1 MTDPEPVDRERA
13 LQARR
18 RRNVALGL
26 ALIGFVV
33 LVFIVTIVRL
43 GANAGPHP

>member
-1 MTDPEPVDRERA
+1 MSLPDPLTDPEARKAR
-13 LQARR
+13 ARR
-18 RRNVALGL
+18 NLALGA

-43 GANAGPHP
+43 GANVAHP